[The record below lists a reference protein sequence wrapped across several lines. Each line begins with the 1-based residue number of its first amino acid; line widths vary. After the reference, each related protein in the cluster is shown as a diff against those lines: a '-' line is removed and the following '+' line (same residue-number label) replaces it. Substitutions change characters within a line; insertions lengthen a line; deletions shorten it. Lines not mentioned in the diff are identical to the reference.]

1 VSESR
6 EDSRQSYGQ
15 SLSSVRDCPDSERR
29 SSPPVNT
36 PLLPKGLSK
45 PRRSSP
51 RLQTFDYTGP
61 YAYSIT
67 INADGGRPYF
77 RDARFVRFC
86 IQTLHG
92 KGDAHG
98 FEVIA
103 YCFMPNHVHLLVVGL
118 TEFSRLQPFMQQF
131 KQITGFAFKQ
141 EHGAPL
147 WHRSYYDRVLRKDED
162 LQTVAAY
169 IWANPVRIGLVQT
182 AEDYPYSGPAE
193 RLLGEAERL
202 GDEAALGGQS
212 LSSVRTD
219 LLPPSQHI

>member
-1 VSESR
+1 MPEPSAR
-6 EDSRQSYGQ
+6 TPGSYGQ
-15 SLSSVRDCPDSERR
+15 SFSSVRGGPAPARR
-29 SSPPVNT
+29 PAPPNNT
-36 PLLPKGLSK
+36 PLLPRGLK
-45 PRRSSP
+45 QPRRSSP
-51 RLQTFDYTGP
+51 RLESFDYTGP

-67 INADGGRPYF
+67 INAEGGRPHF

-86 IQTLHG
+86 IGTLHER
-92 KGDAHG
+92 AAVHA
-98 FEVIA
+98 FEVLA